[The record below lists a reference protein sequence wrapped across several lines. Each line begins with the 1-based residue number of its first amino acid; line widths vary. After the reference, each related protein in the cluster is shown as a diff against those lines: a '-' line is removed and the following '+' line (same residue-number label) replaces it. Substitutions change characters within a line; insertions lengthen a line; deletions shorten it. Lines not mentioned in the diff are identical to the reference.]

1 LPDSQDD
8 LMLLINAAHASGDI
22 ARKFWQKSPETWDKD
37 AGAGPVTEADLAV
50 DGMLHNELLT
60 ARPDYGWLSEETE
73 DNTARQAHDHVFI
86 IDPIDGTRAFIE
98 GSKTFAHSL
107 AIAHKGRVTAAV
119 VFLPMLDKLY
129 VATSK
134 MPASLNGR
142 PIGVSTPK
150 ADQKPTVLAA
160 KNNFDAS
167 CWKNGTPPFERHIRA
182 SLAYRICL
190 VAEGRFDAMLTLR
203 PTWEWDVAAGAL
215 IAQKAGA
222 QVTDQ
227 KGAKPIFNNAHPQLD
242 GMIIAGPALHKTIQ
256 TELAPPFIV
265 P

>member
-1 LPDSQDD
+1 MPDHDD
-8 LMLLINAAHASGDI
+8 LMLLISAAHASGDI
-22 ARKFWQKSPETWDKD
+22 ARKFWQQSPEIWDKD
-37 AGAGPVTEADLAV
+37 AGAGPVTEADLAI
-50 DGMLHNELLT
+50 DTMLHSDLLA

-73 DNTARQAHDHVFI
+73 DNSARQAHDHVFI
-86 IDPIDGTRAFIE
+86 VDPIDGTRAFIE

-119 VFLPMLDKLY
+119 VFLPMLDLLY
-129 VATSK
+129 VATST

-150 ADQKPTVLAA
+150 PDQIPTVLAT
-160 KNNFDAS
+160 KNNFDPGY
-167 CWKNGTPPFERHIRA
+167 WKSGPPPFERHIRS
-182 SLAYRICL
+182 SLAYRLCL

-215 IAQKAGA
+215 IAKRAGA
-222 QVTDQ
+222 MVTDT
-227 KGAKPIFNNAHPQLD
+227 KGAAPLFNNPRPQLD
-242 GMIIAGPALHKTIQ
+242 GMIAAAPKLHNSIYSK
-256 TELAPPFIV
+256 LAPAFII